1 MLDPAKH
8 IVDTKKA
15 HFEPGRFEDHYE
27 EALKELLQSGQI
39 EAPRQREPSKVVNLM
54 DCGALLR
61 QNVRVDYGGR
71 PQRGRAI
78 IVLRRRLAVRARGR
92 RKLVSGPPRW
102 PP

>member
-54 DCGALLR
+54 DA
-61 QNVRVDYGGR
+61 
-71 PQRGRAI
+71 
-78 IVLRRRLAVRARGR
+78 LRRSVETERAGGLRRKPAARARDHRAPTKAGR
-92 RKLVSGPPRW
+92 SSARTTKAS
-102 PP
+102 